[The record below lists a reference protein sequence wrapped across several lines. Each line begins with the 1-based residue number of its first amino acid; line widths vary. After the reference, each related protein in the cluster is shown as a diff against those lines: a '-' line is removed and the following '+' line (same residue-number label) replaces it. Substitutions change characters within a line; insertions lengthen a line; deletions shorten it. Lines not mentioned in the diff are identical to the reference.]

1 MRSLVVKRDSNF
13 ELLRIVSMFMILLH
27 HFFCYGNY
35 SFNLPFGSNDIVL
48 VIFQS
53 GGKIGVVLFTL
64 ISGYYM
70 VKEKNIRIWK
80 LIEMEFQLLFYS
92 LVLFFIL
99 VLFFNQGFSMGEF
112 VKVLFPNV
120 FRIYWFVSG
129 YFFLYLMIPY
139 INRLISNISMNEFK
153 KLLLIGFIFLIFIP
167 SIIFYLV
174 AINETVYLFYYY
186 LVGAYIR
193 LYLDNIKGR
202 NMFLFSFLL
211 FYFFI
216 ILITFYLIYLSFSNS
231 FFNQYLYSFTSLKSV
246 FVFICS
252 ISLFLF
258 FKNIKIKYN
267 KVINYIASLSF
278 GVYLFHEH
286 IYMKKLLWNNFFPLS
301 RVLNHGSLFINGL
314 CIVVVVYIIGGVFD
328 SFRKIIFSILKKS
341 WSNLLSYNTYV
352 TKK

>member
-13 ELLRIVSMFMILLH
+13 ELLRIVSMFMIILH

-35 SFNLPFGSNDIVL
+35 NFTFPFSGNDIVL

-53 GGKIGVVLFTL
+53 GGKIGVVLFIL

-70 VKEKNIRIWK
+70 VKEKNIRFRK

-99 VLFFNQGFSMGEF
+99 VLFFHQRYSMVEI
-112 VKVLFPNV
+112 VKIFFPNI

-139 INRLISNISMNEFK
+139 INRLISHISKKEFK

-167 SIIFYLV
+167 SFIFYLG

-193 LYLDNIKGR
+193 LYLEDIKGR
-202 NMFLFSFLL
+202 NIFLFSFLL

-216 ILITFYLIYLSFSNS
+216 ILVTFYLIYLSFSNS
-231 FFNQYLYSFTSLKSV
+231 FLNEYLYSFTSLKSV
-246 FVFICS
+246 FVFVCG

-258 FKNIKIKYN
+258 FKNINIKCN
-267 KVINYIASLSF
+267 RCINYLASFSF

-286 IYMKKLLWNNFFPLS
+286 IYMKKILWNSFFPLS
-301 RVLNHGSLFINGL
+301 KVLNHGSLFINGL
-314 CIVVVVYIIGGVFD
+314 CIAFVIYIVGCLFD
-328 SFRKIIFSILKKS
+328 FSRKIIFKGIKQI
-341 WSNLLSYNTYV
+341 WSNLN
-352 TKK
+352 